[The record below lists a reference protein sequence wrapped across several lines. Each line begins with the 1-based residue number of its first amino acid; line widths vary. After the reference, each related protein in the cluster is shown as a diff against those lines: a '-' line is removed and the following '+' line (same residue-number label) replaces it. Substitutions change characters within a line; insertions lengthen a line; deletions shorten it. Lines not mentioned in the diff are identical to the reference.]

1 MKLPEISFEFL
12 RAIPIVQKVLVLIL
26 LMVGVPGIFYYTIWD
41 EKKIAI
47 QTLETEIAKQDTDI
61 AQLTVKAKHLEELVA
76 ANKQLEIALAKK
88 KESLPPE
95 EEAILLL
102 KQLSDMGVRLG
113 LDIRLWKPGTRVE
126 DPSKLFVKLP
136 FSVELAGGFHT
147 AALFFD
153 RINNLPRIISVSG
166 LKMGS
171 PKVEQ
176 ERVVIQTVFDL
187 TAFVAPPEPAKPTQA
202 SAPAGAAVPAA
213 PAAPV
218 PAAK

>member
-12 RAIPIVQKVLVLIL
+12 RAMPIVQKVLVLIL
-26 LMVGVPGIFYYTIWD
+26 LMVGVTALFYYTIWD
-41 EKKIAI
+41 EKKTAI
-47 QTLETEIAKQDTDI
+47 QILEGEITKQDTEI
-61 AQLTVKAKHLEELVA
+61 EGLTVKAKHLEELVA
-76 ANKQLEIALAKK
+76 ANKQLELALAKK

-113 LDIRLWKPGTRVE
+113 LDIRLWKPGARAE

-136 FSVELAGGFHT
+136 FSVELAGGYHT

-153 RINNLPRIISVSG
+153 RINNLPRIVSVSG
-166 LKMGS
+166 LRMGS

-187 TAFVAPPEPAKPTQA
+187 TAFVAPPEPVKPAQE
-202 SAPAGAAVPAA
+202 SAPGGAAVPA
-213 PAAPV
+213 PAAQ
-218 PAAK
+218 

>member
-1 MKLPEISFEFL
+1 MKLPEISFELL

-26 LMVGVPGIFYYTIWD
+26 LMVGVPAVFYYTIWD
-41 EKKIAI
+41 EKNIAI
-47 QTLETEIAKQDTDI
+47 QTLEGDITRQDTEIEG
-61 AQLTVKAKHLEELVA
+61 LTVKAKHLEELVA
-76 ANKQLEIALAKK
+76 ANKQLELALAKK

-95 EEAILLL
+95 EEVILLL

-113 LDIRLWKPGTRVE
+113 LDIRLWKPGARAE

-136 FSVELAGGFHT
+136 FSVELAGGYHT

-153 RINNLPRIISVSG
+153 RINNLPRIVSVSG
-166 LKMGS
+166 LRMGS

-187 TAFVAPPEPAKPTQA
+187 TAFVAPPEPAKPAQG
-202 SAPAGAAVPAA
+202 SAPGGAAGTAVPA
-213 PAAPV
+213 PAAQ
-218 PAAK
+218 

>member
-1 MKLPEISFEFL
+1 MKLPEINFELL

-26 LMVGVPGIFYYTIWD
+26 LMVGVPAVFYYTIWD
-41 EKKIAI
+41 EKNIAI
-47 QTLETEIAKQDTDI
+47 QTLEGDITRQDTEIEG
-61 AQLTVKAKHLEELVA
+61 LTVKAKHLEELVA
-76 ANKQLEIALAKK
+76 ANKQLELALAKK

-95 EEAILLL
+95 EEVILLL

-113 LDIRLWKPGTRVE
+113 LDIRLWKPGARAE

-136 FSVELAGGFHT
+136 FSVELAGGYHT

-153 RINNLPRIISVSG
+153 RINNLPRIVSVSG
-166 LKMGS
+166 LRMGS

-187 TAFVAPPEPAKPTQA
+187 TAFVAPPEPVKPAQG
-202 SAPAGAAVPAA
+202 SAPGGAAGTAVPA
-213 PAAPV
+213 PAAQ
-218 PAAK
+218 